1 MARTFRML
9 IVILGIL
16 LMVNV
21 TFGQLIRQGAVE
33 LKPGSEPDGFR
44 GITWGTDISTLKDM
58 TLVLAIDD
66 DVKRYQRKGDVLRIG
81 EAKLDHIHYEFWKGK
96 FYLVE
101 IEAQGIENWNDLKR
115 TMFTRFGEGQN
126 MPGEEENRL
135 ESYRWEGEKTAI
147 IMIYDSTG
155 GGITISSIE
164 IMDEKQ
170 RGQTE

>member
-1 MARTFRML
+1 MTKIFRTL
-9 IVILGIL
+9 IVALGIF

-21 TFGQLIRQGAVE
+21 TSGQLIGQGVVE

-58 TLVLAIDD
+58 TLVMAIDD
-66 DVKRYQRKGDVLRIG
+66 DVKRYQRKGDVLKIG

-101 IEAQGIENWNDLKR
+101 IEVQGVENWNNLKR
-115 TMFTRFGEGQN
+115 TMFARFGKGQN
-126 MPGEEENRL
+126 MQGEGENRL
-135 ESYRWEGEKTAI
+135 ESYRWEGEKAAI
-147 IMIYDSTG
+147 IMMYDSTG

-164 IMDEKQ
+164 MMDEKQ
-170 RGQTE
+170 RGQME